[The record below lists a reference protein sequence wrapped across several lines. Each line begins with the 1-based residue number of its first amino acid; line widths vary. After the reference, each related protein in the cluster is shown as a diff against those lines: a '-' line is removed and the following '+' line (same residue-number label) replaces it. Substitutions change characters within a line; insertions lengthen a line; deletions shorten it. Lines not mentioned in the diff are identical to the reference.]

1 MRRIV
6 FLAILVAVTI
16 SGSVKWSSVQSATHA
31 GDVLGLLPDGYAVAI
46 VDFQKIAGS
55 SLWAAINTQEKFKSA
70 IDKVE
75 SEMEDVGLKLSDVHT
90 FALVFPT
97 SSMSDPT
104 VAVTGAFDQTALLA
118 RLKTNG
124 KVKLTSEKYRNYDI
138 FKATPIPT
146 DGSKKERTGS
156 KSGANPAI
164 PQDTIY
170 REKVTMTAA
179 SNHETSFVFHDATT
193 VVIGSPETVRASIDV
208 ATGARQSITR
218 NGRLTEALAQN
229 PAAAIRFALAIT
241 PAMTSKLQS
250 NEIPLPDFSSVGLVF
265 GTIDVGS
272 GIDLSITLRSDTA
285 EHAKSMAERLN
296 GLLGMAKGFL
306 GAMVDP
312 KIASIGEALK
322 TVSINSADVDVRI
335 TGSLPLDLLTSL
347 LSSAAKKVQ

>member
-75 SEMEDVGLKLSDVHT
+75 SEMGDVGVKLSDVHT
-90 FALVFPT
+90 LALVFPT
-97 SSMSDPT
+97 SSMNDPT
-104 VAVTGAFDQTALLA
+104 IAVTGAFDQTALLA

-124 KVKLTSEKYRNYDI
+124 KVKLTSEKYKNYEV
-138 FKATPIPT
+138 FKANPIPS
-146 DGSKKERTGS
+146 DAPSKERTGR
-156 KSGANPAI
+156 KSGATVSIA
-164 PQDTIY
+164 
-170 REKVTMTAA
+170 AA
-179 SNHETSFVFHDATT
+179 SKTGTSFVFHDAAT

-241 PAMTSKLQS
+241 PAMTSGLQS
-250 NEIPLPDFSSVGLVF
+250 SEIPLPDFSSVGLVF
-265 GTIDVGS
+265 GTIDVAS

-312 KIASIGEALK
+312 KIAPIAEALK